1 MKWKTIAEFF
11 GKIAKSRNSTTEIAW
26 GAAIGTF
33 ISIFPT
39 FGLGT
44 PIVLL
49 LSRIFKFN
57 LAIAL
62 ATSLISNPFTS
73 PFFMVLNY
81 MVGTIF
87 LHNTIVFD
95 IDNWKAD
102 LKEIGVTILIGSF
115 FVSGIMATIAFYF
128 SKYMVRKFRN
138 DKEF

>member
-1 MKWKTIAEFF
+1 M
-11 GKIAKSRNSTTEIAW
+11 
-26 GAAIGTF
+26 
-33 ISIFPT
+33 
-39 FGLGT
+39 
-44 PIVLL
+44 
-49 LSRIFKFN
+49 SRIFKFN

-87 LHNTIVFD
+87 LHNTIVFE

>member
-11 GKIAKSRNSTTEIAW
+11 GKIATSRNSTAEIAW

-44 PIVLL
+44 PIVLF

-62 ATSLISNPFTS
+62 ATSLISNPLTS

-87 LHNTIVFD
+87 VPTTIVFD
-95 IDNWKAD
+95 INNWKAD
-102 LKEIGVTILIGSF
+102 LKEIGLTIFIGSF
-115 FVSGIMATIAFYF
+115 FVSGIMATVAFYF
-128 SKYMVRKFRN
+128 SKYMVIKFRKG
-138 DKEF
+138 KEF

>member
-1 MKWKTIAEFF
+1 MKWKAIAEFF
-11 GKIAKSRNSTTEIAW
+11 GKIAKSRNSTAEIAW

-39 FGLGT
+39 FGFGT

-73 PFFMVLNY
+73 PFFMILNY
-81 MVGTIF
+81 MVGTI
-87 LHNTIVFD
+87 LVHNTIVFD
-95 IDNWKAD
+95 INNWKSD
-102 LKEIGVTILIGSF
+102 LKEIGLTILIGSF
-115 FVSGIMATIAFYF
+115 FVSGIMATAAFYF
-128 SKYMVRKFRN
+128 SKYMVRKFRK